1 MDRKTS
7 LTSAT
12 LVLLATLALIAATG
26 CPSHASAGQSANSE
40 SALRQSENAAPKVA
54 TVEIRDFKFEPAT
67 VTVHEGDTVE
77 WKNDDSVPHTATE
90 DIADKKPAFDSGNIE
105 TGASWRYVA
114 QKKGTYNYICT
125 LHPNMQATLI
135 VQ

>member
-1 MDRKTS
+1 MHHKTS
-7 LTSAT
+7 TAST
-12 LVLLATLALIAATG
+12 TFVLLAALALIAATG

-40 SALRQSENAAPKVA
+40 NALRQSESAAPKVV

-67 VTVHEGDTVE
+67 VTVHEGDTVV
-77 WKNDDSVPHTATE
+77 WKNDDSVLHTATE
-90 DIADKKPAFDSGNIE
+90 DVADKKPAFDSGNIQ

-125 LHPNMQATLI
+125 VHPNMQGTLI

>member
-1 MDRKTS
+1 MSNSTIKSR
-7 LTSAT
+7 SA
-12 LVLLATLALIAATG
+12 LLAVATVVFAMACTG
-26 CPSHASAGQSANSE
+26 AKANAQGGAPTDPQSE
-40 SALRQSENAAPKVA
+40 SAAPKVV

-90 DIADKKPAFDSGNIE
+90 DVPDKKPAFDSGNIQ

-125 LHPNMQATLI
+125 IHPNMQATLI